1 MACTRSPASG
11 PFITSKT
18 NTFSNCSW
26 PIEISGPL
34 KEQKLQGLTGGPQ
47 FIQAFKSG
55 RNNYV
60 KKYVLALEQSVL
72 NTSQN
77 FDILDLLEI
86 QSLLWTLL
94 WSRNCCVFNLS
105 TKGWEERAN
114 FFVTVGLLVP
124 SKAFARPY
132 FCALLL
138 TFLPCVRLFA
148 VFVTSG

>member
-1 MACTRSPASG
+1 MFLLHAMLCLLIASYLSFLGHLNFALKLEMACTRSPASG

-94 WSRNCCVFNLS
+94 WSRNGCVFNLS
-105 TKGWEERAN
+105 TIG
-114 FFVTVGLLVP
+114 
-124 SKAFARPY
+124 
-132 FCALLL
+132 
-138 TFLPCVRLFA
+138 
-148 VFVTSG
+148 